1 MLHCAVA
8 ELLADNNRL
17 NLVPKIAETFEEII
31 ASARGQIKAV
41 VTTAEV
47 CKPLLRRSVVYYA
60 LHNHVLGSS
69 CSALCASCDLNMC
82 HIPLC
87 RSLMTAS

>member
-1 MLHCAVA
+1 MANIAFFAA
-8 ELLADNNRL
+8 EVLADNNRL

-47 CKPLLRRSVVYYA
+47 CRSLIRHPVVYYA
-60 LHNHVLGSS
+60 LHNYVLGSS
-69 CSALCASCDLNMC
+69 CRA
-82 HIPLC
+82 
-87 RSLMTAS
+87 

>member
-1 MLHCAVA
+1 M
-8 ELLADNNRL
+8 
-17 NLVPKIAETFEEII
+17 PKIAGTFEEII

-47 CKPLLRRSVVYYA
+47 CRPLLRHPVVYYA
-60 LHNHVLGSS
+60 LHNYVHGSS
-69 CSALCASCDLNMC
+69 CSALVASCDLNMC

-87 RSLMTAS
+87 RSLKTAS

>member
-1 MLHCAVA
+1 MREATWLMLHCAVA

-47 CKPLLRRSVVYYA
+47 CKPLLRRSVVCYA
-60 LHNHVLGSS
+60 LHTRTRLFLQCIMCQLQCVIFH
-69 CSALCASCDLNMC
+69 CAE
-82 HIPLC
+82 
-87 RSLMTAS
+87 A